1 MALDNVH
8 RDEET
13 PFYRIAR
20 ITDKYLLCVLLKYE
34 IFTSIFLFFFCFSY
48 EYIIIEIRI
57 NQHKI
62 IIIH

>member
-34 IFTSIFLFFFCFSY
+34 IFTSIFLFFFALVMNILLLKFV
-48 EYIIIEIRI
+48 
-57 NQHKI
+57 
-62 IIIH
+62 

>member
-20 ITDKYLLCVLLKYE
+20 ITDKYSFYVLLKYE
-34 IFTSIFLFFFCFSY
+34 IFTSNFFVFCFSY